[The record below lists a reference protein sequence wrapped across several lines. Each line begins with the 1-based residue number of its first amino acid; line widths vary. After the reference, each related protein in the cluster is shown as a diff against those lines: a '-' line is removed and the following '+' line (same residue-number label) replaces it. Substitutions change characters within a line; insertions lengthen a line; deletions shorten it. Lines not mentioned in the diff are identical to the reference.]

1 MAEYQ
6 HILLPVLLP
15 EHKGNSVEAV
25 KGIATSACRRF
36 SRIQADR
43 GKTDRKTRK

>member
-6 HILLPVLLP
+6 HILLP

-36 SRIQADR
+36 GRIQADR
-43 GKTDRKTRK
+43 AKRIEKQENN